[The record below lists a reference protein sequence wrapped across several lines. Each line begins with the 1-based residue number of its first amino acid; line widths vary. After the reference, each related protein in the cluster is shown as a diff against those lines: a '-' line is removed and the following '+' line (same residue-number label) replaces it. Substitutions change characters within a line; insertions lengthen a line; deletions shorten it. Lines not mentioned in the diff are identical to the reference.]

1 MSNIWIDA
9 PLDDAWDEE
18 MDNTTEDLPPTDI
31 ILDIPH
37 AQCCVCDKN
46 MDQLEAAAHYG
57 YAPGHELEPP
67 EFFCKDCF
75 KNLNCH
81 QCLHPLM

>member
-1 MSNIWIDA
+1 MVLWADFTPDNDW
-9 PLDDAWDEE
+9 DDE
-18 MDNTTEDLPPTDI
+18 MDATAADEDPTDI

-37 AQCCVCDKN
+37 AQCCVCDKD
-46 MDQLEAAAHYG
+46 MDQLEAAAGYG
-57 YAPGHELEPP
+57 YAPDHELEPP
-67 EFFCKDCF
+67 EFFCKECF